1 MEGIMKKRKYGRIL
15 SLVLT
20 ICMVLGMLP
29 VSMLDGIA
37 KVSAAEST
45 TDTYGIVK
53 TVVDENTT
61 TWDFTKEKTED
72 NNFAGKETSG
82 ISFEGTKASS
92 VGLKATYVRIYGSRS
107 TDTDPNQGKMV
118 IPLDSKTTKVKVTIV
133 ANSLSDGEA
142 TLGDRYIIVG
152 NSNTYVNVYQ
162 KGSHEECFD
171 SSTKTWS
178 KELDSDYFTDG
189 KLVIAGGVGENKINS
204 IKIEETK
211 AGTTGLVDVNKTYK
225 FTWDD
230 NDSDKVIPST
240 SAGNAPSYSADGKV
254 TVDCGPNNAYQNHND
269 KYGTAFKPG
278 NTISVKVN
286 GDAKIVLAGTSNNG
300 GATISVVDGNGESIG
315 SEYDNMSTQ
324 TTGEFTYPYNVLET
338 DASKTITINY
348 TGEATTLTIKFLSGT
363 TYCPWMTVYCKEEVE
378 LVDVNKTYKY
388 TWDDNDSDKVIPSTS
403 AGNAPSYSADGKVTV
418 DCGPN
423 NAYQNHN
430 DKYGTAFKPGN
441 TISVKVNGDA
451 KIVLAGT
458 SNNGGAT
465 ISVVDGNGESIG
477 SEYDNMST
485 QTTGEFTYPYNV
497 LETDASKTI
506 TINYTGEAT
515 TLKITFLTGTTY
527 CPWMTVYYKDKAP
540 EAEPVNIPVQIA
552 EASQSILGTDKVVIA
567 EKSKPDTKYEVGA
580 AGDTLNLMTKTE
592 YTVSTDNEKLKATVD
607 GKTSFTT
614 GTEVATVTVVVESL
628 VVNPTVSLKADSTLA
643 DGKKISIT
651 KDAVTTDLTV
661 GQPVELWIGGTYSIT
676 CDDDTV
682 EARVGGKTS
691 FTATSDMTNLE
702 VELVPTASTVA
713 MTVNGDL
720 GSSKVVFTNVD
731 DNNDRQEF
739 GNGDSITLKL
749 NATYNITC
757 TNEDLNAKVEGK
769 SSYKVEDSIS
779 ALTVVL
785 SKKEYHTYDVW
796 DFGAEQLVSNKYVTY
811 NNKITAD
818 TINGWYGSGTTLGQ
832 KLVVDD
838 ESYILSKQDNK
849 WRLYTNTPGVKCYGG
864 FTNPA
869 TDEDGNNFQGYL
881 YSNSTGTTNYMW
893 FALKVKAGDI
903 VTAKVSS
910 NSGASDV
917 TWKSPSGND
926 VQVYTYTGVSKQEFK
941 TVQFTASEDG
951 EYTLYSANE
960 KLVVARIYREHPANV
975 DVTGNVLV
983 SSSADMSNAELVFT
997 QKFGDRVIN
1006 TVKTKVVN
1014 GKYNVSLQ
1022 EGYTY
1027 ELSLDGANGY
1037 IVDTIATRTLNL
1049 KNGDSK
1055 TGKTFPVTITGVDLV
1070 TVKGSL
1076 AALTK
1081 EDAAKLQLT
1090 LENQDANKPYKAE
1103 FKVNEGTNNFT
1114 AVLEKGETY
1123 NLIAENVDDYTLGTT
1138 TISASSDGTQNIVF
1152 TKKPVYGITVTL
1164 NGVPSAQIKNVKL
1177 TFSYVKNAAT
1187 GELDSRYVYTY
1198 TGTSN
1203 IKLRDGQYKVTAEL
1217 DGYAQGPTADV
1228 KVAGAASTATVIMK
1242 STAPAAEV
1250 PYKET
1255 ITVNQSGGAD
1265 YASINEALEAVRNMK
1280 RDDSQRVT
1288 ISIAPGD
1295 YEEMLVVDVP
1305 NVTLKNASATPSI
1318 ALKNNGVNI
1327 DDNAVRITSYYGHGY
1342 NYYSMGSDY
1351 KWNEDVLAANKANN
1365 YASTNNPGAGSATF
1379 WNATVEIQ
1387 ASGFQ
1392 ADNIIFENSFNQY
1405 VSKKAAA
1412 DTIVKL
1418 SDKAKDRYTLAVGS
1432 TAVQQKSYVERAAAL
1447 AIGNGK
1453 SDITFNGCKFI
1464 GRQDTLY
1471 GGINTYA
1478 EFNQCSVYG
1487 GTDYIFGGMTAI
1499 FDKCDLVFNTTDD
1512 NNDVGYITAAQQK
1525 SGRGYFMNE
1534 CHVTSVVPGV
1544 DVDATYATHTSK
1556 PGYFGRPWQV
1566 NTSEVVF
1573 YKTTIDQA
1581 YNGGSL
1587 IAELGWNDSL
1597 SGQSAGMYEYG
1608 TVELSGVDNS
1618 AKRASWATM
1627 LTGTN
1632 PKLNDGTYIS
1642 KNAFRRTAAA
1652 GLYQLNISAGLKAGV
1667 DYDGGICVLED
1678 MPYKTDGYVQG
1689 SNNAKYDATT
1699 GIPTSGAVL
1708 KLTAKADGRLKIN
1721 MKSAGGKTVY
1731 WVDAD
1736 NAGKSKNWVS
1746 NVNETVVF
1754 PVEAGHTY
1762 YFYGNGTKVC
1772 LYAVSVDYRPY
1783 ESWDSVAAPTLGTPV
1798 AAAIGSE
1805 NEGTITVPY
1814 SAAVGSVY
1822 SESMQVR
1829 VLLDGELV
1837 ETVNVTDETD
1847 PLKNF
1852 ESEFVYEPA
1861 KSGKYTFQVMLK
1873 RSGEASKVSNESSEV
1888 SFKLPM
1894 KQPVIVNTENTGS
1907 GNVKL
1912 SWQAVTEA
1920 TSYDIYLNGEKIAN
1934 TKDLFYRYDKLTIGT
1949 EYRFGVVALGNSD
1962 ASDLAESTLKVTSN
1976 GKKNWQFSAFG
1987 SGVDSKNNGYEGSY
2001 DSGKLKVFSKSGK
2014 GKLVPNSTDG
2024 LAFYYTTIDPETENF
2039 TLTADVTVDTWTYSN
2054 GQEGFGL
2061 MAADNVGVDGDA
2073 SVFWNNSYMAS
2084 VTKVEYFWDANEQK
2098 VSDVGDKY
2106 SMYLGVGAQE
2116 KTGVT
2121 QDNLA
2126 GMNDGSAVS
2135 EFNTKMHPLDLYAPM
2150 NGYAPGQYNRVGS
2163 MTGANKAENLDT
2175 KTKFKLTIQRN
2186 NTGYFLSYTDEAGVT
2201 TTKKFY
2207 HGDDG
2212 DELTKLDP
2220 NNIYV
2225 GFFASRNAEISVSN
2239 MQLTVINPKDDAPA
2253 EERPITYVTPN
2264 VSFESSS
2271 MSNSEDYELVYYG
2284 NVDGKLYVAQGNKTL
2299 AAFIDIKANT
2309 KYKFNTKLVEGD
2321 NTFVCKVAPDLKYC
2335 PSKYEKLSSYDVI
2348 DFTKTVTYKNNTRNV
2363 VYVAPSASSKGVGSK
2378 ENPKSIYE
2386 AVKWAAPGDVIML
2399 MGGTYNMDSTLIIDR
2414 GIDGTAEKNITMMA
2428 DPESGRRPVFN
2439 FGKKCAGMIFAGDY
2453 WYFKGF
2459 DVTNSAAGQK
2469 GIQVSGSN
2477 NTLDGIRTYK
2487 NGNTGVQISRY
2498 KSTDLKED
2506 WPANNLIL
2514 NCTSYLNADPG
2525 YEDADGFAAKLTIGE
2540 GNVFD
2545 GCISAYNADDGWD
2558 LFAKIETGP
2567 IGKVVIR
2574 NSIAF
2579 KNGYVISD
2587 VTGAEINA
2595 GNGNGFKMGGE
2606 SITGYHT
2613 LENSIAFGNKSKGID
2628 SNSCPD
2634 NQVKNSTSF
2643 DNESYNVALYTNNAK
2658 NTDYSA
2664 SGIIS
2669 YKKSNTEGENI
2680 RPKGMQDESLIYNL
2694 TNYFFNGS
2702 KSTNG
2707 KEVVT
2712 DDWFVSLDMNKA
2724 IHGGITRNAD
2734 GSINMNGFLELV
2746 DASKG
2751 GANLKGSSTSSPS
2764 IEVPELVVDEETE
2777 KEEQENNVAEPD
2789 YDYDDDD
2796 TDSTPNGSSSDE
2808 STDAEENEV
2817 LKPED
2822 IPGSTVTQV
2831 DGVDFAELGE
2841 ISYVAEKIIEAV
2853 DANGKV
2859 SADVEV
2865 IKDTTS
2871 VANKIIE
2878 SINADNSNEVIVFA
2892 SEGTSVSKQVFDKLK
2907 ETGKTLSIG
2916 VVDGQGK
2923 VNAIVTIDGTKIKS
2937 ASVNFNLKVT
2947 VDAKSN
2953 AISSVATKAGI
2964 NNDKVTIVDFK
2975 YSGTLPGTLKTAVN
2989 VANKYTDGTKLA
3001 LYYYNAKKGV
3011 LENQY
3016 QLTTVSNGYAEFAID
3031 HCSQYVLVD
3040 VTAAEGTITTG
3051 TIGSPKTAD
3060 TSAMIMWIFVM
3071 LAAVLALA
3079 GYVLVYRKR
3088 RA

>member
-15 SLVLT
+15 SLFLT
-20 ICMVLGMLP
+20 ICMILGMLP
-29 VSMLDGIA
+29 MNMMGSVT
-37 KVSAAEST
+37 KVSAADE
-45 TDTYGIVK
+45 TYGITK
-53 TVVDENTT
+53 TVSEDGTTT
-61 TWDFTKEKTED
+61 TWDFSAVASAKDIAGETVVGITASGESAGLVGIKPDTVTTKPSYMRIFGKRVDSSGNNYTGMGSIALPINSDVKKVKLTIQLTGTGNDDGTYGTRRIEIGNSTNNVFVYHKATNSAGTENYTD
-72 NNFAGKETSG
+72 NFASSSKWSG
-82 ISFEGTKASS
+82 E
-92 VGLKATYVRIYGSRS
+92 
-107 TDTDPNQGKMV
+107 
-118 IPLDSKTTKVKVTIV
+118 
-133 ANSLSDGEA
+133 
-142 TLGDRYIIVG
+142 
-152 NSNTYVNVYQ
+152 
-162 KGSHEECFD
+162 FD
-171 SSTKTWS
+171 
-178 KELDSDYFTDG
+178 EDYFTDG
-189 KLVIAGGVGENKINS
+189 KLVITGVVGETKI
-204 IKIEETK
+204 KTIELEELEKK
-211 AGTTGLVDVNKTYK
+211 ASDEPVYVDVHKTYK
-225 FTWDD
+225 FTW
-230 NDSDKVIPST
+230 NDSDSENIIPST
-240 SAGNAPSYSADGKV
+240 TDGKGPHRSLDGKV
-254 TVDCGPNNAYQNHND
+254 TVEAGQSNQFKTNTGGSTADQ
-269 KYGTAFKPG
+269 YGTQFGAG
-278 NTISVKVN
+278 NV
-286 GDAKIVLAGTSNNG
+286 
-300 GATISVVDGNGESIG
+300 ISVVVNGNTTIALAGSQYSNNTSIVITNSAG
-315 SEYDNMSTQ
+315 DTVGTIANTKTEID
-324 TTGEFTYPYNVLET
+324 FTYSNDEYNTGST
-338 DASKTITINY
+338 DGKNTLVYNY
-348 TGEATTLTIKFLSGT
+348 EGPATTLKLTFTSTGT
-363 TYCPWMTVYCKEEVE
+363 DCKTYCPWMT
-378 LVDVNKTYKY
+378 L
-388 TWDDNDSDKVIPSTS
+388 
-403 AGNAPSYSADGKVTV
+403 
-418 DCGPN
+418 
-423 NAYQNHN
+423 
-430 DKYGTAFKPGN
+430 
-441 TISVKVNGDA
+441 
-451 KIVLAGT
+451 
-458 SNNGGAT
+458 
-465 ISVVDGNGESIG
+465 
-477 SEYDNMST
+477 
-485 QTTGEFTYPYNV
+485 
-497 LETDASKTI
+497 
-506 TINYTGEAT
+506 
-515 TLKITFLTGTTY
+515 
-527 CPWMTVYYKDKAP
+527 YYKEIAP
-540 EAEPVNIPVQIA
+540 TTRPVDIAVQIA
-552 EASQSILGTDKVVIA
+552 ANSKEILGESNVVIT
-567 EKSKPDTKYEVGA
+567 EKSNENNLFNVSK
-580 AGDTLNLMTKTE
+580 AGNTLNLMTKTE
-592 YTVSTDNEKLKATVD
+592 YIVGTNNTKLKATVG

-614 GTEVATVTVVVESL
+614 GTEAATVTVDVESL
-628 VVNPTVSLKADSTLA
+628 VVNPTVSLKAGSTLA
-643 DGKKISIT
+643 DSRKISIT

-731 DNNDRQEF
+731 DNNDRREF

-796 DFGAEQLVSNKYVTY
+796 DFGAEQLVSDKYVTY

-818 TINGWYGSGTTLGQ
+818 TINGWYGSGTKLGQ

-926 VQVYTYTGVSKQEFK
+926 VQVYTYTGVCKQEFK

-975 DVTGNVLV
+975 AVTGNVSG

-1037 IVDTIATRTLNL
+1037 IVDTIDTGTLNL

-1055 TGKTFPVTITGVDLV
+1055 TGKTFPVIITGVDLV
-1070 TVKGSL
+1070 TVTGSL
-1076 AALTK
+1076 ADLTK
-1081 EDAAKLQLT
+1081 EDAAKLKLNFKNRD
-1090 LENQDANKPYKAE
+1090 ESKPYEAE
-1103 FKVNEGTNNFT
+1103 FTVEEGTNSFK
-1114 AVLEKGETY
+1114 AVLEKGCTY
-1123 NLIAENVDDYTLGTT
+1123 LLTAEDVEDYTLETAGIT
-1138 TISASSDGTQNIVF
+1138 ANENGVQNIKF
-1152 TKKPVYGITVTL
+1152 KKKPTYDVKVTL
-1164 NGVPSAQIKNVKL
+1164 NGVSSADVKKIEL
-1177 TFSYVKNAAT
+1177 SFNILKDGTTS
-1187 GELDSRYVYTY
+1187 GELDSRYVYTF

-1203 IKLRDGQYKVTAEL
+1203 IKLRDGQYRVTAKL
-1217 DGYAQGPTADV
+1217 DGYEQAPTVDV
-1228 KVAGAASTATVIMK
+1228 VVNGAASTATITMK

-1250 PYKET
+1250 PYMETVTVSNKEG
-1255 ITVNQSGGAD
+1255 VDAD
-1265 YASINEALEAVRNMK
+1265 YASINKALEAVRNMK

-1288 ISIAPGD
+1288 ISIEPGN
-1295 YEEMLVVDVP
+1295 YEEMLVIDVP
-1305 NVTLKNASATPSI
+1305 NVTLKNASSTPSI
-1318 ALKNNGVNI
+1318 ALTNRGVSI
-1327 DDNAVRITSYYGHGY
+1327 ADEAVRITSYYGHGY

-1351 KWNEDVLAANKANN
+1351 KWNADVLAANMANG
-1365 YASTNNPGAGSATF
+1365 YESTNNPGSGTGTF
-1379 WNATVEIQ
+1379 WNATVEVQ

-1412 DTIVKL
+1412 DKIVKT
-1418 SDKAKDRYTLAVGS
+1418 SAAKEPKGQTRYALPGGS
-1432 TAVQQKSYVERAAAL
+1432 TAVQQKAFVERAAAL

-1453 SDITFNGCKFI
+1453 TDITFNGCKFI

-1471 GGINTYA
+1471 GGANTFA
-1478 EFNQCSVYG
+1478 EFNNCSIYG

-1525 SGRGYFMNE
+1525 SGRGYLMNE

-1556 PGYFGRPWQV
+1556 PGYFGRPWQPG
-1566 NTSEVVF
+1566 TSEVVF
-1573 YKTTIDQA
+1573 YKTTIDKA
-1581 YNGGSL
+1581 YNGESL
-1587 IAELGWNDSL
+1587 IVAAGWNSSL
-1597 SGQSAGMYEYG
+1597 SGESSGMYEYG
-1608 TVELSGVDNS
+1608 TVEASGVDNS
-1618 AKRASWATM
+1618 ANRVSWATT
-1627 LTGTN
+1627 LTEA
-1632 PKLNDGTYIS
+1632 KLNDGVYIT
-1642 KNAFRRTAAA
+1642 KDAFRNVKAE
-1652 GLYQLNISAGLKAGV
+1652 GLYQINIAAGLKAGV
-1667 DYDGGICVLED
+1667 EYDGGISVLAD
-1678 MPYKTDGYVQG
+1678 MAYKTEGFIQG
-1689 SNNAKYDATT
+1689 SVNPSGDNKG
-1699 GIPTSGAVL
+1699 GIPDGGAVL
-1708 KLTAKADGRLKIN
+1708 KLTAKADGRLKVN
-1721 MKSAGGKTVY
+1721 LKSAGGKTLY
-1731 WVDAD
+1731 WVDGD
-1736 NAGKSKNWVS
+1736 NAAKNKNWVS
-1746 NVNETVVF
+1746 NTNETVVF

-1762 YFYGNGTKVC
+1762 YLYGNGTKICMYSV
-1772 LYAVSVDYRPY
+1772 AVDYRPY
-1783 ESWDSVAAPTLGTPV
+1783 VSWDTVDNPVIGTPE
-1798 AAAIGSE
+1798 ATEIGSE
-1805 NEGTITVPY
+1805 NEGKIIIPY
-1814 SAAVGSVY
+1814 KAAVGSVY
-1822 SESMQVR
+1822 SESMAVR
-1829 VLLDGELV
+1829 VLCDGELV
-1837 ETVNVTDETD
+1837 ETVSVTDETD
-1847 PLKNF
+1847 PLKLF
-1852 ESEFVYEPA
+1852 ESEFEYEPA
-1861 KSGKYTFQVMLK
+1861 KSGTYTFQIMLK
-1873 RSGEASKVSNESSEV
+1873 RSGEASKVSDMSSEV

-1894 KQPVIVNTENTGS
+1894 KKPVIVNTENAGS

-1920 TSYDIYLNGEKIAN
+1920 TSYDVYLDGKKIAN
-1934 TKDLFYRYDKLTIGT
+1934 TKDLYYRYEKLTIGT
-1949 EYRFGVVALGNSD
+1949 EYKFGVVALGNSD
-1962 ASDLAESTLKVTSN
+1962 ASDLAESTLKVTSD
-1976 GKKNWQFSAFG
+1976 GKKNWQFSAYG
-1987 SGVDSKNNGYEGSY
+1987 SGVDTKNNGYEGSY
-2001 DSGKLKVFSKSGK
+2001 ESGKVRVFSKAGK

-2061 MAADNVGVDGDA
+2061 MAADNVGVNGDA
-2073 SVFWNNSYMAS
+2073 TTFWNNSYMAS
-2084 VTKVEYFWDANEQK
+2084 VTKVEYYWDSVEQK

-2126 GMNDGSAVS
+2126 GMLDGSAVS
-2135 EFNTKMHPLDLYAPM
+2135 EFNTKMHPLDLYAPL
-2150 NGYAPGQYNRVGS
+2150 NGYASGQYNRVGN

-2175 KTKFKLTIQRN
+2175 KTTFKLTIQRN

-2225 GFFASRNAEISVSN
+2225 GFFASRNADVTVTN
-2239 MQLTVINPKDDAPA
+2239 MQLTTINPENDAPA
-2253 EERPITYVTPN
+2253 EERPITYVTPS
-2264 VSFESSS
+2264 VTIESSS
-2271 MSNSEDYELVYYG
+2271 MSNTEDYEVVYYG
-2284 NVDGKLYVAQGNKTL
+2284 NVDGKLYLANGTQTL
-2299 AAFIDIKANT
+2299 AGFIDIKANT
-2309 KYKFNTKLVEGD
+2309 KYKFNTKLVPGD

-2348 DFTKTVTYKNNTRNV
+2348 DFTKKVTYKNNTRNV
-2363 VYVAPSASSKGVGSK
+2363 VYVAPQASSKGVGSK
-2378 ENPKSIYE
+2378 QDPKSIYE

-2399 MGGTYNMDSTLIIDR
+2399 MGGTYEMNGTLTIDR
-2414 GIDGTAEKNITMMA
+2414 GISGTADKMITMMA
-2428 DPESGRRPVFN
+2428 DPEATQRPVFN
-2439 FGKKCAGMIFAGDY
+2439 FGKKSSGMVFAGDY
-2453 WYFKGF
+2453 WNFKGF
-2459 DVTNSAAGQK
+2459 DVTNSSAGQK

-2477 NTLDGIRTYK
+2477 NVLNDIRAYR
-2487 NGNTGVQISRY
+2487 NGNTGIQISRY
-2498 KSTDLKED
+2498 KSSDLKED

-2545 GCISAYNADDGWD
+2545 GCIAAYNADDGWD

-2567 IGKVVIR
+2567 IGKVVIK

-2579 KNGYVISD
+2579 KNGYVINEF
-2587 VTGAEINA
+2587 TGAEINA

-2606 SITGYHT
+2606 SITGYHE
-2613 LENSIAFGNKSKGID
+2613 LQNSIAFGNKAKGID

-2643 DNESYNVALYTNNAK
+2643 DNESFNVAFYTNNAK

-2664 SGIIS
+2664 TGVIS
-2669 YKKSNTEGENI
+2669 YKKSNTEAENI
-2680 RPKGMQDESLIYNL
+2680 KPRGMQDESKIYNL
-2694 TNYFFNGS
+2694 TNFYFNGS

-2712 DDWFVSLDMNKA
+2712 DDWFVSLDMDKA

-2751 GANLKGSSTSSPS
+2751 GANLKGNSTSSPS
-2764 IEVPELVVDEETE
+2764 IEIPELVVDEETE
-2777 KEEQENNVAEPD
+2777 KEEQENNKPVVD
-2789 YDYDDDD
+2789 DDYDDDD
-2796 TDSTPNGSSSDE
+2796 DDDSTVGGSTSDV
-2808 STDAEENEV
+2808 AEEETEV

-2822 IPGSTVTQV
+2822 IPGATVTQIG
-2831 DGVDFAELGE
+2831 GVDFAELGD
-2841 ISYVAEKIIEAV
+2841 ISYVAEKIIEAI

-2859 SADVEV
+2859 ASDVEV

-2871 VANKIIE
+2871 VANKVIDK
-2878 SINADNSNEVIVFA
+2878 INADNSSEVVVFA
-2892 SEGTSVSKQVFDKLK
+2892 SEGTSVSKAVFDKLK

-2923 VNAIVTIDGTKIKS
+2923 VKAIVTIEGNKITG
-2937 ASVNFNLKVT
+2937 ASVNFNLKIT
-2947 VDAKSN
+2947 VDAKN
-2953 AISSVATKAGI
+2953 NTINSVATKAGI
-2964 NNDKVTIVDFK
+2964 NNDKFTIVDFK
-2975 YSGTLPGTLKTAVN
+2975 YSGTLPGTLKVAAN
-2989 VANKYTDGTKLA
+2989 VANKYADGTKLA

-3016 QLTTVSNGYAEFAID
+3016 QLTTVKNGYAEFAID
-3031 HCSQYVLVD
+3031 HCSQYVLVESS
-3040 VTAAEGTITTG
+3040 AAQVTTG
-3051 TIGSPKTAD
+3051 TLGSPKTVD
-3060 TSAMIMWIFVM
+3060 TNALIMWIMVM

-3079 GYVLVYRKR
+3079 GYVVVSRKR
-3088 RA
+3088 RV

>member
-1 MEGIMKKRKYGRIL
+1 MKKRKYGRIL

-45 TDTYGIVK
+45 TDSYGIVK
-53 TVVDENTT
+53 TAEDENTT
-61 TWDFTKEKTED
+61 TWDFTKASTAVD
-72 NNFAGKETSG
+72 SFAGKETAG
-82 ISFEGTKASS
+82 ISFEGTKTSS
-92 VGLKATYVRIYGSRS
+92 VGLKAGYLRIYGSRDA
-107 TDTDPNQGKMV
+107 DTEPNQGKMV
-118 IPLDSKTTKVKVTIV
+118 IPLDSKTTKVKITIV
-133 ANSLSDGEA
+133 ANSLGSGEA

-171 SSTKTWS
+171 GSTKTWS
-178 KELDSDYFTDG
+178 KEIDSDYFTDG
-189 KLVIAGGVGENKINS
+189 RLVIAGGVGENKINS

-225 FTWDD
+225 FTWDG
-230 NDSDKVIPST
+230 NDSDNVIPST
-240 SAGNAPSYSADGKV
+240 SAGNAPSYSADNKV
-254 TVDCGPNNAYQNHND
+254 TVDCGPNNAYQNYND

-300 GATISVVDGNGESIG
+300 GATISVVDGN
-315 SEYDNMSTQ
+315 
-324 TTGEFTYPYNVLET
+324 
-338 DASKTITINY
+338 
-348 TGEATTLTIKFLSGT
+348 
-363 TYCPWMTVYCKEEVE
+363 
-378 LVDVNKTYKY
+378 
-388 TWDDNDSDKVIPSTS
+388 
-403 AGNAPSYSADGKVTV
+403 AD
-418 DCGPN
+418 
-423 NAYQNHN
+423 
-430 DKYGTAFKPGN
+430 
-441 TISVKVNGDA
+441 
-451 KIVLAGT
+451 
-458 SNNGGAT
+458 
-465 ISVVDGNGESIG
+465 SIG

-552 EASQSILGTDKVVIA
+552 EASKSILDTSNVVITQ
-567 EKSKPDTKYEVGA
+567 KSDSSKTFNVGA

-614 GTEVATVTVVVESL
+614 GTEAATVTVDVESL
-628 VVNPTVSLKADSTLA
+628 VVNPTVSLKAGSTLA

-676 CDDDTV
+676 CNDDTV

-702 VELVPTASTVA
+702 VELVPIANNVT
-713 MTVNGDL
+713 MTVTGVPL
-720 GSSKVVFTNVD
+720 GSAKVVMTNTAD
-731 DNNDRQEF
+731 SNDKHEF
-739 GNGDSITLKL
+739 VSGDTIQLKL
-749 NATYNITC
+749 NATYEISC
-757 TNEDLNAKVEGK
+757 TDSEIFAKIDGK
-769 SSYKVEDSIS
+769 STYKVTSAIS
-779 ALTVVL
+779 ALTVDL
-785 SKKEYHTYDVW
+785 TKAEYHTYDVW
-796 DFGAEQLVSNKYVTY
+796 DFGAEQLESDTYNTY
-811 NNKITAD
+811 NNNLTKD
-818 TINGWYGSGTTLGQ
+818 VINGWFTGVTPGTAASGKSLPINSADDPLKANDSSGNEALQIVTGNVGKWKIRAISSNVSGLTFTDKDGPFTDVSGNVLSGVNGIMYDNQGKHANGSGF
-832 KLVVDD
+832 KL
-838 ESYILSKQDNK
+838 N
-849 WRLYTNTPGVKCYGG
+849 
-864 FTNPA
+864 
-869 TDEDGNNFQGYL
+869 
-881 YSNSTGTTNYMW
+881 
-893 FALKVKAGDI
+893 VKAGDI
-903 VTAKVSS
+903 VTILASS
-910 NSGASDV
+910 NGGAATY
-917 TWKSPSGND
+917 TWESPSGIKD
-926 VQVYTYTGVSKQEFK
+926 TIKYTGGSRKKLQTMTFYAK
-941 TVQFTASEDG
+941 EDG
-951 EYTLYSANE
+951 WYSLYVPDE
-960 KLVVARIYREHPANV
+960 KMVVGRIYRERPASV
-975 DVTGNVLV
+975 AV
-983 SSSADMSNAELVFT
+983 SGTVSAPSSANLSNAELIFT
-997 QKFGDRVIN
+997 QKLGDAVIN
-1006 TVKTKVVN
+1006 TIKTKIVN

-1037 IVDTIATRTLNL
+1037 IVDTVTTGELELA
-1049 KNGDSK
+1049 NGDSK
-1055 TGKTFPVTITGVDLV
+1055 TGRTLPVAIVGVDLV

-1090 LENQDANKPYKAE
+1090 LKNQDANKPYKAE
-1103 FKVNEGTNNFT
+1103 FKVDEGTNNFT

-1123 NLIAENVDDYTLGTT
+1123 NLTAENVDDYTLDTT
-1138 TISASSDGTQNIVF
+1138 TISASSDGTKNIVF

-1164 NGVPSAQIKNVKL
+1164 NGVTSAQAKNVRL

-1228 KVAGAASTATVIMK
+1228 KVAGGVSTATVTMK

-1255 ITVNQSGGAD
+1255 ITVALDSSGD
-1265 YASINEALEAVRNMK
+1265 YVSINEALEAVRNMK

-1288 ISIAPGD
+1288 ISVKPGN
-1295 YEEMLVVDVP
+1295 YEEMLVIDVD
-1305 NVTLKNASATPSI
+1305 NITLKNASATPSI
-1318 ALKNNGVNI
+1318 ALRSNGVQI
-1327 DDNAVRITSYYGHGY
+1327 AEEAVRITSYYGHGY

-1351 KWNEDVLAANKANN
+1351 KWNADVLAANKANG
-1365 YASTNNPGAGSATF
+1365 YESTNNPGSGTGTF
-1379 WNATVEIQ
+1379 WNATVEVQ

-1405 VSKKAAA
+1405 VSQKASE
-1412 DTIVKL
+1412 DTIVKK
-1418 SDKAKDRYTLAVGS
+1418 SDAKEGTSGTRNVLPVGS
-1432 TAVQQKSYVERAAAL
+1432 TAVQQKAYVERAAAL

-1453 SDITFNGCKFI
+1453 TDITFNGCKFI

-1471 GGINTYA
+1471 GGANTYA
-1478 EFNQCSVYG
+1478 EFNNCSIYG

-1499 FDKCDLVFNTTDD
+1499 FDKCNLVFNTTDD

-1534 CHVTSVVPGV
+1534 CHVTSVVAGT
-1544 DVDATYATHTSK
+1544 DVDSAYFTHNTSK
-1556 PGYFGRPWQV
+1556 PGYFGRPWQAG
-1566 NTSEVVF
+1566 TSEVVF
-1573 YKTTIDQA
+1573 YKTTVDSA
-1581 YNGGSL
+1581 DTYWETASGSKTTGKSL
-1587 IAELGWNDSL
+1587 IAGAGWDSTL
-1597 SGQSAGMYEYG
+1597 SGESAGMYEYG

-1618 AKRASWATM
+1618 ANRASWATM

-1667 DYDGGICVLED
+1667 EYDGGISVLAD
-1678 MPYKTDGYVQG
+1678 MPYKTDGFVQG
-1689 SNNAKYDATT
+1689 SVNPSGDNKG
-1699 GIPTSGAVL
+1699 GIPDGGAVL

-1736 NAGKSKNWVS
+1736 NAGKSKSWVS

-1798 AAAIGSE
+1798 AAEIGSE

-1861 KSGKYTFQVMLK
+1861 QSGTYTFQVMLK
-1873 RSGEASKVSNESSEV
+1873 RSGEASKVSNVSSEV

-1920 TSYDIYLNGEKIAN
+1920 TSYDVYLNGEKIAN

-1949 EYRFGVVALGNSD
+1949 EYKFGVVALGNGD
-1962 ASDLAESTLKVTSN
+1962 ASEMAESTLKVTSD
-1976 GKKNWQFSAFG
+1976 GKKNWQFSAYG
-1987 SGVDSKNNGYEGSY
+1987 SGVDTKNNGYEGSY
-2001 DSGKLKVFSKSGK
+2001 ESGKVRVFSKAGK

-2061 MAADNVGVDGDA
+2061 MAADNVGVNGDA
-2073 SVFWNNSYMAS
+2073 TTFWNNSYMAS
-2084 VTKVEYFWDANEQK
+2084 VTKVEYYWDSVEQK

-2150 NGYAPGQYNRVGS
+2150 NGYAPGQYNRVGN

-2225 GFFASRNAEISVSN
+2225 GFFASRNADITVTN
-2239 MQLTVINPKDDAPA
+2239 MQLTTINPENDAPA
-2253 EERPITYVTPN
+2253 EERPITYVTPS
-2264 VSFESSS
+2264 VTIESSS
-2271 MSNSEDYELVYYG
+2271 MSNTEDYEVVYYG
-2284 NVDGKLYVAQGNKTL
+2284 NVDGKLYLANGTQTL
-2299 AAFIDIKANT
+2299 AGFIDIKANT
-2309 KYKFNTKLVEGD
+2309 KYKFNTKLVPGD

-2363 VYVAPSASSKGVGSK
+2363 VYVAPQASSKGVGSK
-2378 ENPKSIYE
+2378 QDPKSIYE

-2399 MGGTYNMDSTLIIDR
+2399 MGGTYEMNGTLTIDR
-2414 GIDGTAEKNITMMA
+2414 GISGTADKMITMMA
-2428 DPESGRRPVFN
+2428 DPESSRRPVFN
-2439 FGKKCAGMIFAGDY
+2439 FGKKSAGMVFAGDY
-2453 WYFKGF
+2453 WNFKGF
-2459 DVTNSAAGQK
+2459 DVTNSSAGQK

-2477 NTLDGIRTYK
+2477 NVLNDIRTYK
-2487 NGNTGVQISRY
+2487 NGNTGIQISRY
-2498 KSTDLKED
+2498 KSSDLKED

-2664 SGIIS
+2664 TGIIS

-2777 KEEQENNVAEPD
+2777 KEEQENNKPVVD
-2789 YDYDDDD
+2789 DDYDDDD
-2796 TDSTPNGSSSDE
+2796 STVGGSTSD
-2808 STDAEENEV
+2808 DAEEETEV

-2822 IPGSTVTQV
+2822 IPGATVTQIG
-2831 DGVDFAELGE
+2831 GVDFAELGD
-2841 ISYVAEKIIEAV
+2841 ISYVAEKIIEAI

-2859 SADVEV
+2859 ASDVEV

-2871 VANKIIE
+2871 VANKVIDK
-2878 SINADNSNEVIVFA
+2878 INADNSSEVVVFA
-2892 SEGTSVSKQVFDKLK
+2892 SEGTSVSKAVFDKLK

-2923 VNAIVTIDGTKIKS
+2923 VNAIVTIEGNKITGT
-2937 ASVNFNLKVT
+2937 SVNFNLKIT
-2947 VDAKSN
+2947 VDAKN
-2953 AISSVATKAGI
+2953 NTINSVATKAGI
-2964 NNDKVTIVDFK
+2964 NNDKFTIVDFK
-2975 YSGTLPGTLKTAVN
+2975 YSGTLPGTLKVAAN
-2989 VANKYTDGTKLA
+2989 VANKYADGTKLA

-3016 QLTTVSNGYAEFAID
+3016 QLTTVKNGYAEFAID
-3031 HCSQYVLVD
+3031 HCSEYVLVESS
-3040 VTAAEGTITTG
+3040 AAQVTTG
-3051 TIGSPKTAD
+3051 TLGSPKTVD
-3060 TSAMIMWIFVM
+3060 TNALIMWIMVM

-3079 GYVLVYRKR
+3079 GYVVVNRKR
-3088 RA
+3088 RV

>member
-37 KVSAAEST
+37 KVSAAESSYANNVT
-45 TDTYGIVK
+45 HSTEGSVSDSEGK
-53 TVVDENTT
+53 KT
-61 TWDFTKEKTED
+61 TWDFTT
-72 NNFAGKETSG
+72 AGLTGSQKV
-82 ISFEGTKASS
+82 S
-92 VGLKATYVRIYGSRS
+92 VGETVKGIEVIAGTVKIKDGTNGLSLYGADGVEASEA
-107 TDTDPNQGKMV
+107 DPDGSIA
-118 IPLDSKTTKVKVTIV
+118 IPLDAETTEVTITITLTGTGNPGDKRHIDVGNDTKKWSVYHLAGDKPEAEDAEVIDSGKNWSKTLT
-133 ANSLSDGEA
+133 SE
-142 TLGDRYIIVG
+142 
-152 NSNTYVNVYQ
+152 
-162 KGSHEECFD
+162 
-171 SSTKTWS
+171 
-178 KELDSDYFTDG
+178 YFTGNTLVLTG
-189 KLVIAGGVGENKINS
+189 KDAVSGAKENKIG
-204 IKIEETK
+204 KITIIEKK

-225 FTWDD
+225 YTWND
-230 NDSDKVIPST
+230 NDSDNVIPSSLNDGT
-240 SAGNAPSYSADGKV
+240 NGNAPSYSTDGKV
-254 TVDCGPNNAYQNHND
+254 TVDCGSSNAYQNHKS
-269 KYGTAFKPG
+269 KYGTIFKTG
-278 NTISVKVN
+278 NTISVRVN
-286 GDAKIVLAGTSNNG
+286 GDAKIVLAGTSNSSG
-300 GATISVVDGNGESIG
+300 TISVVDGKGNSIG

-324 TTGEFTYPYNVLET
+324 TTGEFTNPYNVLET
-338 DASKTITINY
+338 DSDKTITINY
-348 TGEATTLTIKFLSGT
+348 TGEATTLTITFLS
-363 TYCPWMTVYCKEEVE
+363 
-378 LVDVNKTYKY
+378 
-388 TWDDNDSDKVIPSTS
+388 
-403 AGNAPSYSADGKVTV
+403 
-418 DCGPN
+418 
-423 NAYQNHN
+423 
-430 DKYGTAFKPGN
+430 
-441 TISVKVNGDA
+441 
-451 KIVLAGT
+451 
-458 SNNGGAT
+458 
-465 ISVVDGNGESIG
+465 
-477 SEYDNMST
+477 
-485 QTTGEFTYPYNV
+485 
-497 LETDASKTI
+497 
-506 TINYTGEAT
+506 
-515 TLKITFLTGTTY
+515 GTTY

-540 EAEPVNIPVQIA
+540 EAKPVKIPVQIA
-552 EASQSILGTDKVVIA
+552 EASKSILGTNSVVITQ
-567 EKSKPDTKYEVGA
+567 KSDSSNTFNVGA
-580 AGDTLNLMTKTE
+580 AGADLNLMTKTE
-592 YTVSTDNEKLKATVD
+592 YIVGTNNTKLKATVG

-614 GTEVATVTVVVESL
+614 GTEEATVTVDVESL
-628 VVNPTVSLKADSTLA
+628 VVNPTVSLKQGSTLA
-643 DGKKISIT
+643 DGNKISIN
-651 KDAVTTDLTV
+651 KDTVTTDLTV

-796 DFGAEQLVSNKYVTY
+796 DFGAEQLVSDKYVTY

-818 TINGWYGSGTTLGQ
+818 TINGWYGSGTKLGQ

-926 VQVYTYTGVSKQEFK
+926 VQVYTYTGVCKQEFK

-975 DVTGNVLV
+975 AVTGNVSG

-1037 IVDTIATRTLNL
+1037 IVDTIDTGTLNL

-1055 TGKTFPVTITGVDLV
+1055 TGKTFHVIITGVDLV
-1070 TVKGSL
+1070 TVTGSL
-1076 AALTK
+1076 ADLTK
-1081 EDAAKLQLT
+1081 EDAAKLKLNFKNRD
-1090 LENQDANKPYKAE
+1090 ESKPYEAE
-1103 FKVNEGTNNFT
+1103 FTVEEGTNSFK
-1114 AVLEKGETY
+1114 AVLEKGCTY
-1123 NLIAENVDDYTLGTT
+1123 LLTAEDVEDYTLETAGIT
-1138 TISASSDGTQNIVF
+1138 ANENGVQNIKF
-1152 TKKPVYGITVTL
+1152 KKKPTYDVKVTL
-1164 NGVPSAQIKNVKL
+1164 NGVSSADVKKIEL
-1177 TFSYVKNAAT
+1177 SFNILKDGTTS
-1187 GELDSRYVYTY
+1187 GELDSRYVYTF

-1203 IKLRDGQYKVTAEL
+1203 IKLRDGQYRVTAKL
-1217 DGYAQGPTADV
+1217 DGYEQAPTVDV
-1228 KVAGAASTATVIMK
+1228 VVNGAASTATITMK

-1250 PYKET
+1250 PYMETVTVSNKEG
-1255 ITVNQSGGAD
+1255 VDAD
-1265 YASINEALEAVRNMK
+1265 YASINKALEAVRNMK

-1288 ISIAPGD
+1288 ISIEPGN
-1295 YEEMLVVDVP
+1295 YEEMLVIDVP
-1305 NVTLKNASATPSI
+1305 NVTLKNASSTPSI
-1318 ALKNNGVNI
+1318 ALTNRGVSI
-1327 DDNAVRITSYYGHGY
+1327 ADEAVRITSYYGHGY

-1351 KWNEDVLAANKANN
+1351 KWNADVLAANMANG
-1365 YASTNNPGAGSATF
+1365 YESTNNPGSGTGTF
-1379 WNATVEIQ
+1379 WNATVEVQ

-1412 DTIVKL
+1412 DKIVKT
-1418 SDKAKDRYTLAVGS
+1418 SAAKEPKGQTRYALPGGS
-1432 TAVQQKSYVERAAAL
+1432 TAVQQKAFVERAAAL

-1453 SDITFNGCKFI
+1453 TDITFNGCKFI

-1471 GGINTYA
+1471 GGANTFA
-1478 EFNQCSVYG
+1478 EFNNCSIYG

-1525 SGRGYFMNE
+1525 SGRGYLMNE

-1556 PGYFGRPWQV
+1556 PGYFGRPWQPG
-1566 NTSEVVF
+1566 TSEVVF
-1573 YKTTIDQA
+1573 YKTTIDKA
-1581 YNGGSL
+1581 YNGESL
-1587 IAELGWNDSL
+1587 IVAAGWNSSL
-1597 SGQSAGMYEYG
+1597 SGESSGMYEYG
-1608 TVELSGVDNS
+1608 TVEASGVDNS
-1618 AKRASWATM
+1618 ANRVSWATT
-1627 LTGTN
+1627 LTEA
-1632 PKLNDGTYIS
+1632 KLNDGVYIT
-1642 KNAFRRTAAA
+1642 KDAFRNVKAE
-1652 GLYQLNISAGLKAGV
+1652 GLYQINIAAGLKAGV
-1667 DYDGGICVLED
+1667 EYDGGISVLAD
-1678 MPYKTDGYVQG
+1678 MAYKTEGFIQG
-1689 SNNAKYDATT
+1689 SVNPSGDNKG
-1699 GIPTSGAVL
+1699 GIPDGGAVL
-1708 KLTAKADGRLKIN
+1708 KLTAKADGRLKVN
-1721 MKSAGGKTVY
+1721 LKSAGGKTLY
-1731 WVDAD
+1731 WVDGD
-1736 NAGKSKNWVS
+1736 NAAKNKNWVS
-1746 NVNETVVF
+1746 NTNETVVF

-1762 YFYGNGTKVC
+1762 YLYGNGTKICMYSV
-1772 LYAVSVDYRPY
+1772 AVDYRPY
-1783 ESWDSVAAPTLGTPV
+1783 VSWDTVDNPVIGTPE
-1798 AAAIGSE
+1798 ATEIGSE
-1805 NEGTITVPY
+1805 NEGKIIIPY
-1814 SAAVGSVY
+1814 KAAVGSVY
-1822 SESMQVR
+1822 SESMAVR
-1829 VLLDGELV
+1829 VLCDDELV
-1837 ETVNVTDETD
+1837 ETVSVTDETD
-1847 PLKNF
+1847 PLKLF
-1852 ESEFVYEPA
+1852 ESEFEYEPA
-1861 KSGKYTFQVMLK
+1861 KSGTYTFQIMLK
-1873 RSGEASKVSNESSEV
+1873 RSGEASKVSDMSSEV

-1894 KQPVIVNTENTGS
+1894 KKPVIVNTENAGS

-1920 TSYDIYLNGEKIAN
+1920 TSYDVYLDGKKIAN
-1934 TKDLFYRYDKLTIGT
+1934 TKDLYYRYEKLTIGT
-1949 EYRFGVVALGNSD
+1949 EYKFGVVALGNSD
-1962 ASDLAESTLKVTSN
+1962 ASDLAESTLKVTSD
-1976 GKKNWQFSAFG
+1976 GKKNWQFSAYG
-1987 SGVDSKNNGYEGSY
+1987 SGVDTKNNGYEGSY
-2001 DSGKLKVFSKSGK
+2001 ESGKVRVFSKAGK

-2061 MAADNVGVDGDA
+2061 MAADNVGVNGDA
-2073 SVFWNNSYMAS
+2073 TTFWNNSYMAS
-2084 VTKVEYFWDANEQK
+2084 VTKVEYYWDSVEQK

-2126 GMNDGSAVS
+2126 GMLDGSAVS
-2135 EFNTKMHPLDLYAPM
+2135 EFNTKMHPLDLYAPL
-2150 NGYAPGQYNRVGS
+2150 NGYASGQYNRVGN

-2175 KTKFKLTIQRN
+2175 KTTFKLTIQRN

-2225 GFFASRNAEISVSN
+2225 GFFASRNADITVSN
-2239 MQLTVINPKDDAPA
+2239 MQLTTINPENDAPA
-2253 EERPITYVTPN
+2253 EERPITYVTPS
-2264 VSFESSS
+2264 VTIESSS
-2271 MSNSEDYELVYYG
+2271 MSNTEDYEVVYYG
-2284 NVDGKLYVAQGNKTL
+2284 NVDGKLYLANGTQTL
-2299 AAFIDIKANT
+2299 AGFIDIKANT
-2309 KYKFNTKLVEGD
+2309 KYKFNTKLVPGD

-2348 DFTKTVTYKNNTRNV
+2348 DFTKKVTYKNNTRNV
-2363 VYVAPSASSKGVGSK
+2363 VYVAPQASSKGVGSK
-2378 ENPKSIYE
+2378 QDPKSIYE

-2399 MGGTYNMDSTLIIDR
+2399 MGGTYEMNGTLTIDR
-2414 GIDGTAEKNITMMA
+2414 GISGTADKMITMMA
-2428 DPESGRRPVFN
+2428 DPESSRRPVFN
-2439 FGKKCAGMIFAGDY
+2439 FGKKSAGMVFAGDY
-2453 WYFKGF
+2453 WNFKGF
-2459 DVTNSAAGQK
+2459 DVTNSSAGQK

-2477 NTLDGIRTYK
+2477 NVLNDIRAYR
-2487 NGNTGVQISRY
+2487 NGNTGIQISRF
-2498 KSTDLKED
+2498 KSSDLKED

-2545 GCISAYNADDGWD
+2545 GCIAAYNADDGWD

-2567 IGKVVIR
+2567 IGKVVIK

-2579 KNGYVISD
+2579 KNGYVINEF
-2587 VTGAEINA
+2587 TGAEINA

-2606 SITGYHT
+2606 SITGYHE
-2613 LENSIAFGNKSKGID
+2613 LQNSIAFGNKAKGID

-2643 DNESYNVALYTNNAK
+2643 DNESFNVAFYTNNAK

-2664 SGIIS
+2664 TGVIS
-2669 YKKSNTEGENI
+2669 YKKSNTEAENI
-2680 RPKGMQDESLIYNL
+2680 KPRGMQDESKIYNL
-2694 TNYFFNGS
+2694 TNFYFNGS

-2777 KEEQENNVAEPD
+2777 KEEQENNKPVVD
-2789 YDYDDDD
+2789 DDYDDDD
-2796 TDSTPNGSSSDE
+2796 DDDSTVGGSTSD
-2808 STDAEENEV
+2808 DAEEETEV

-2822 IPGSTVTQV
+2822 IPGATVTQIG
-2831 DGVDFAELGE
+2831 GVDFAELGD
-2841 ISYVAEKIIEAV
+2841 ISYVAEKIIEAI

-2859 SADVEV
+2859 ASDVEV

-2871 VANKIIE
+2871 VANKVIDK
-2878 SINADNSNEVIVFA
+2878 INADNSSEVVVFA
-2892 SEGTSVSKQVFDKLK
+2892 SEGTSVSKAVFDKLK

-2923 VNAIVTIDGTKIKS
+2923 VKAIVTIEGNKITGT
-2937 ASVNFNLKVT
+2937 SVNFNLKVT
-2947 VDAKSN
+2947 VDAKN
-2953 AISSVATKAGI
+2953 NTINSVATKAGI
-2964 NNDKVTIVDFK
+2964 NNDKFTIVDFK
-2975 YSGTLPGTLKTAVN
+2975 YSGTLPGTLKVAAN
-2989 VANKYTDGTKLA
+2989 VANKYADGTKLA

-3016 QLTTVSNGYAEFAID
+3016 QLTTVKNGYAEFAID
-3031 HCSQYVLVD
+3031 HCSQYVLVESS
-3040 VTAAEGTITTG
+3040 AAQVTTG
-3051 TIGSPKTAD
+3051 TLGSPKTVD
-3060 TSAMIMWIFVM
+3060 TNALIMWIMVM

-3079 GYVLVYRKR
+3079 GYVVVNRKR
-3088 RA
+3088 RV